1 MSLNI
6 VPAEVLS
13 QLGSIFNSLWP
24 ILAIGLG
31 LAATPKLIGA
41 AKSVFS
47 SRG

>member
-6 VPAEVLS
+6 VSGDVLT
-13 QLGSIFNSLWP
+13 QLGTIFNSMWP

-41 AKSVFS
+41 AKTVF
-47 SRG
+47 GKH